1 MKTRPTVAT
10 VLPTGTFLVR
20 PGFAAIRD
28 AFRCHGIDDSVRKEL
43 RSIVLV
49 EIEVHDASGP
59 LDLGEWHQEGLQHV
73 PYDEAYFSLD
83 RRMVLGGSFH
93 VPNVCTYALAFYLH
107 FFDPCLPLVTPHGT
121 FPLPLPVSERP
132 AHLIPLRYSYGD

>member
-1 MKTRPTVAT
+1 MKTRLTVAN
-10 VLPTGTFLVR
+10 VRPTGAFLVR

-49 EIEVHDASGP
+49 EVEVRDASGP
-59 LDLGEWHQEGLQHV
+59 LDLGEWHQQGLPHV
-73 PYDEAYFSLD
+73 PYDEVYFSID
-83 RRMVLGGSFH
+83 RLTVLGGSFH
-93 VPNVCTYALAFYLH
+93 VPPVSTYALAFYLH
-107 FFDPCLPLVTPHGT
+107 FFDPGLPLVTPHGT

-132 AHLIPLRYSYGD
+132 AHLSSLRYSYWD